1 MDDTTPPS
9 SPAAS
14 ASHLADRVVV
24 ITGAGGGFG
33 RLVAHMASARGAKVV
48 AADIDGDGLAETA
61 AQADGE
67 VTTAIAD
74 VTDRTQMQALAT
86 TAVETYGAIDVMINN
101 AGIMPLAFWADHD
114 QAADAWDRC
123 IDINIKGVVNGI
135 TAVHD
140 QMITQG
146 RGHVVNIA
154 SIYGNHPVPGAAIYG
169 MSKAAVIFLSDALRQ
184 ESQGRIKVTTV
195 RPTGVPGTGLGG
207 GIVNPA
213 AISGILG
220 TNEPAFM
227 EALGALMGEQPPQAL
242 ADPTEITYAS
252 LAPELLAE
260 QIMYA
265 IDQPWGVTISDVTVR
280 AAGDLYQI

>member
-1 MDDTTPPS
+1 MVDSS
-9 SPAAS
+9 SPS
-14 ASHLADRVVV
+14 NSSHLTDRVVV

-33 RLVAHMASARGAKVV
+33 RLVSQMAAARGAKVV
-48 AADIDGDGLAETA
+48 AADIDADGLAETA
-61 AQADGE
+61 AAADGT
-67 VTTAIAD
+67 VTPVVAD
-74 VTDRTQMQALAT
+74 VTDRGQMHALAAA
-86 TAVETYGAIDVMINN
+86 AVEAHGAIDVMINN
-101 AGIMPLAFWADHD
+101 AGIMPLAFWSDHE
-114 QAADAWDRC
+114 QAADAWERC

-140 QMITQG
+140 QMISQG

-154 SIYGNHPVPGAAIYG
+154 SIYGNHPVPGAAVYG

-184 ESQGRIKVTTV
+184 ESQGRIKVTVV

-207 GIVNPA
+207 GIVNAA

-227 EALGALMGEQPPQAL
+227 EALGALMGEEPPPAL
-242 ADPTEITYAS
+242 ADPASITYAS

>member
-1 MDDTTPPS
+1 MDDTAPPP

-14 ASHLADRVVV
+14 TSHLADRVVV

-33 RLVAHMASARGAKVV
+33 RLVAHMASGRGAKVV

-74 VTDRTQMQALAT
+74 VTDRAQMRALAA

-140 QMITQG
+140 QMISQG

>member
-1 MDDTTPPS
+1 MDDTSPPS
-9 SPAAS
+9 HP
-14 ASHLADRVVV
+14 SHLADRVVV
-24 ITGAGGGFG
+24 VTGAGGGFG
-33 RLVAHMASARGAKVV
+33 RLVSHMAAARGAKVV
-48 AADIDGDGLAETA
+48 AADIDADALADTA
-61 AQADGE
+61 AGSDGSI
-67 VTTAIAD
+67 VTVVAD
-74 VTDRTQMQALAT
+74 VTDQTQMHALAAA
-86 TAVETYGAIDVMINN
+86 AVDAHGAIDVMINN
-101 AGIMPLAFWADHD
+101 AGVMPLAFWADHA
-114 QAADAWDRC
+114 QAADAWERC

-135 TAVHD
+135 AAVHD
-140 QMITQG
+140 QMIGQG

-154 SIYGNHPVPGAAIYG
+154 SIYGNHPVPGAAVYG

-184 ESQGRIKVTTV
+184 ESQGRIKVTVV

-242 ADPTEITYAS
+242 ADPAEITYAS
-252 LAPELLAE
+252 LSPELLAE

>member
-1 MDDTTPPS
+1 M
-9 SPAAS
+9 
-14 ASHLADRVVV
+14 
-24 ITGAGGGFG
+24 
-33 RLVAHMASARGAKVV
+33 
-48 AADIDGDGLAETA
+48 
-61 AQADGE
+61 
-67 VTTAIAD
+67 
-74 VTDRTQMQALAT
+74 
-86 TAVETYGAIDVMINN
+86 
-101 AGIMPLAFWADHD
+101 
-114 QAADAWDRC
+114 
-123 IDINIKGVVNGI
+123 
-135 TAVHD
+135 
-140 QMITQG
+140 
-146 RGHVVNIA
+146 
-154 SIYGNHPVPGAAIYG
+154 
-169 MSKAAVIFLSDALRQ
+169 
-184 ESQGRIKVTTV
+184 TTV

>member
-1 MDDTTPPS
+1 MDATPS
-9 SPAAS
+9 SSSP
-14 ASHLADRVVV
+14 SHLTDRVVV

-33 RLVAHMASARGAKVV
+33 RLVSHMAAARGAKVV
-48 AADIDGDGLAETA
+48 AADIDADGLAETA
-61 AQADGE
+61 STTDGS
-67 VTTAIAD
+67 VTTVVAD
-74 VTDRTQMQALAT
+74 VTDRAQVQALAN
-86 TAVETYGAIDVMINN
+86 TAVDTHGAIDVMINN
-101 AGIMPLAFWADHD
+101 AGIMPLAFWSDHE
-114 QAADAWDRC
+114 QAADAWERC

-140 QMITQG
+140 QMISQG

-154 SIYGNHPVPGAAIYG
+154 SIYGNHPVPGAAVYG

-184 ESQGRIKVTTV
+184 ESQGRIKVTVV

-207 GIVNPA
+207 GIVNGA

-227 EALGALMGEQPPQAL
+227 EALGALMGEEPPHAL
-242 ADPTEITYAS
+242 ADPGEITYAS
-252 LAPELLAE
+252 LAPDLLAE